1 MDEIPL
7 GHINYADFFEL
18 VVRQDVRPERPD
30 DEEVLQ
36 LSDAVWELAERCWVK
51 DPKLRP
57 TASAVCDTL
66 SHLLDTATTARQI
79 PNPSSHPPHVPVQAR
94 GTVERG
100 AYTGIPSVK
109 DNACLRTGAA
119 STKV

>member
-30 DEEVLQ
+30 DEDASQ
-36 LSDAVWELAERCWVK
+36 LSDAVWGLAERCWVK

-57 TASAVCDTL
+57 IASAVCDIL
-66 SHLLDTATTARQI
+66 LHLLETVATTQ
-79 PNPSSHPPHVPVQAR
+79 PQLSSFPQNLTLR
-94 GTVERG
+94 GHTDEVWCATVNG
-100 AYTGIPSVK
+100 T
-109 DNACLRTGAA
+109 
-119 STKV
+119 